1 MQRFYEILGKYWGY
15 AEFRPSQAEA
25 IAAVAA
31 GLDVLALM
39 PTGAGKSLLYQVPTL
54 AREGV
59 CVVVTPLVAL
69 MKDQVDRLRA
79 LGIHAAALHSGLT
92 TRQIDLVMDNASWG
106 DLKFLYVA
114 PERIASQTFR
124 TRVRGMNVSLIAVDE
139 AHCISQWGYDF
150 RPSYLR
156 IRELRELLPETPVLA
171 LTASATPVVVADIMR
186 NLGMSDGRTVRSSF
200 ARPNLS
206 YAVRRTDDR
215 QGQLLRVLNNVA
227 GAGIVYVR
235 TRDGAEQLAKWL
247 CDEGVEA
254 EHYHGG
260 LRHADRTERQERWMR
275 GQRRVMVATN
285 AFGMGIDKADVR
297 FVVHYDTPDS
307 LEEYYQEA
315 GRAGR
320 DGRRAYAVLLT
331 SPDDRSRAMKRF
343 ESEYPPLEKIREIYE
358 SLHNY
363 LQVGIGDGRFAS
375 WDFNVQDFAK
385 RARIFGG
392 MALNALKILQMNGYL
407 NLGSETDNPPRIMF
421 TIGRD
426 DLYKIRIERIEL
438 DHIIRTLLRLYAGLF
453 HDRLVAVDVN
463 EIAAATGYTI
473 DRTQE
478 LLKQL
483 WQMRIIRYVPGSR
496 SPVLTL
502 LEERVPTADVF
513 IAPETYRIRMEM
525 SIERLEAMLSYAEND
540 TECRSATIQKYFG
553 EEDPAACGVCDIC
566 LGRRTHT
573 HTCSPFSSSSIQTS
587 IEKMLRAGPLSVK
600 QIVSKFTCE
609 PSSVVAALDTL
620 AARGKIITHSD
631 GKIELKG

>member
-1 MQRFYEILGKYWGY
+1 MRRYYEILTKFWGFSD
-15 AEFRPSQAEA
+15 FRPAQAEA
-25 IAAVAA
+25 IGIMAKGTDTLV
-31 GLDVLALM
+31 LM
-39 PTGAGKSLLYQVPTL
+39 PTGAGKSLLYQVPAL

-79 LGIHAAALHSGLT
+79 LGINAAALHSGLT
-92 TRQIDLVMDNASWG
+92 TRQIDLILDNASWG

-114 PERIASQTFR
+114 PERLASQTFR
-124 TRVRGMNVSLIAVDE
+124 TRVRGMNVCLIAVDE

-156 IRELRELLPETPVLA
+156 IRELRELLPAAPVLA
-171 LTASATPVVVADIMR
+171 LTASATPSVVDDIMR
-186 NLGMSDGRTVRSSF
+186 NLGMTDGHIVRSSF

-215 QGQLLRVLNNVA
+215 RGQLLRVLNNVA

-235 TRDGAEQLAKWL
+235 TRDGSEQLAQWL
-247 CDEGVEA
+247 EA
-254 EHYHGG
+254 EGIGAEFYHGG
-260 LRHADRTERQERWMR
+260 LRHADRTTRQERWMR
-275 GQRRVMVATN
+275 GERRVMVATN
-285 AFGMGIDKADVR
+285 AFGMGIDKSDVR
-297 FVVHYDTPDS
+297 FVVHYDMPDS

-320 DGRRAYAVLLT
+320 DGHRAYAVLLT
-331 SPDDRSRAMKRF
+331 SPDDRNRAMKRF

-375 WDFNVQDFAK
+375 WDFSVQDFAK
-385 RARIFGG
+385 QARIFSG

-421 TIGRD
+421 IVGRD
-426 DLYKIRIERIEL
+426 DLYKIRIERAEL

-453 HDRLVAVDVN
+453 HDRLVAIDVS
-463 EIAAATGYTI
+463 EIASATGYTA
-473 DRTQE
+473 DRIQE

-525 SIERLEAMLSYAEND
+525 SIERLKAMLSYSENT
-540 TECRSATIQKYFG
+540 TECRSAMIQKYFG
-553 EEDPAACGVCDIC
+553 ESDPLPCGVCDIC
-566 LGRRTHT
+566 LDNR
-573 HTCSPFSSSSIQTS
+573 PVKSSRIPEQIMSL
-587 IEKMLRAGPLSVK
+587 LREGPLSVK
-600 QIVSKFTCE
+600 QIVGKFTCDA
-609 PSSVVAALDTL
+609 SAVVAALDELT
-620 AARGKIITHSD
+620 AAGKILTRTD
-631 GKIELKG
+631 GKLDIKR